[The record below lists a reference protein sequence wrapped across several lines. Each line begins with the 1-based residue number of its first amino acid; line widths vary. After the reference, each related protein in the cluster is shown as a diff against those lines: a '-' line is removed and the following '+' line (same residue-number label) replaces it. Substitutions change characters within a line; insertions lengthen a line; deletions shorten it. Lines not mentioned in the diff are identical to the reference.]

1 MPNLI
6 LNTYVKCG
14 AYLARTFVQ
23 KLRLAQHG
31 KDMFPRTKSILQPI
45 YNSYDITD
53 TKNME
58 RRVLIY
64 RLMLNIGLILISCL
78 CDINGQKADFSE
90 LISNHDTNYL

>member
-14 AYLARTFVQ
+14 AYLARTFVY

-31 KDMFPRTKSILQPI
+31 KDMFPRTKSILLPI

-53 TKNME
+53 TKKYGKTCFYISFDVE
-58 RRVLIY
+58 F
-64 RLMLNIGLILISCL
+64 GLILISCL

-90 LISNHDTNYL
+90 LISNHDTNHL